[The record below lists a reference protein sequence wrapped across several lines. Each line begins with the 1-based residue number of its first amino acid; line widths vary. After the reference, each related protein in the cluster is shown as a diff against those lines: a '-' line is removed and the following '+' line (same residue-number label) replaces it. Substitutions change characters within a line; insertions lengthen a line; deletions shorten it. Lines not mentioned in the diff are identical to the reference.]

1 MSLGILHLIPVPLAE
16 EGSTTI
22 PTYVKEKAITI
33 KHYFVENVRTARRF
47 LKQFDK
53 SVDIDSIAFTEV
65 NNQTEPNLSLL
76 KEWLL
81 AGKEVGLMSEA
92 GCPSV
97 ADPGNKVVAYA
108 QEMGAQV
115 IPFVGPNSILMSLM
129 ASGFNGQQ
137 FRFVGYIPVKNPQR
151 NNMIKELENK
161 VVKDQETQI
170 FIETPYRN
178 NQLVQDLIKQCKG
191 TTKLCI
197 ALNITG
203 TEEMIVTKKLSDWA
217 KQIPELHKQPCIF
230 LLGN

>member
-16 EGSTTI
+16 EGSATI
-22 PTYVKEKAITI
+22 PTYVKEKAISI
-33 KHYFVENVRTARRF
+33 KHYFVENIRTARRF

-53 SVDIDSIAFTEV
+53 SVDIDSIIFTEV

-81 AGKEVGLMSEA
+81 AGKDVGLMSEA

-151 NNMIKELENK
+151 NSMIKDLENK

-197 ALNITG
+197 ALNISG
-203 TEEMIVTKKLSDWA
+203 ADEMIITKKLSDWA

>member
-53 SVDIDSIAFTEV
+53 SVDIDSITFTEV

-197 ALNITG
+197 ALNISG

-217 KQIPELHKQPCIF
+217 KQIPGLHKQPCIF